1 MENEARQLTK
11 EHALE
16 NALLFEKSAELRQ
29 RANECRKRLK
39 ALKDEVKK
47 LIHPEQK

>member
-1 MENEARQLTK
+1 MENEARQLAQ

-29 RANECRKRLK
+29 RADECRKK
-39 ALKDEVKK
+39 LKDLKEEAKK